1 MENGRLAIPL
11 KLAAGTAGEIDVC
24 PLTTTGKWKILKVT
38 EVPNAALA
46 ADNTDYVTRTPYCG
60 TTGVATG
67 VNTQVSGGGALTART
82 PVNWTLTGNDSS
94 LEATQANPFNFRV
107 AHSGSGK
114 AYDCT
119 IMVEYSERVA

>member
-1 MENGRLAIPL
+1 MENGRWSGQI
-11 KLAAGTAGEIDVC
+11 KVAAGTAGEVGFC
-24 PLTTTGKWKILKVT
+24 PLTTTGKYKILKVT
-38 EVPNAALA
+38 EHPNAALD

-67 VNTQVSGGGALTART
+67 VNTQISGGGALTART

-119 IMVEYSERVA
+119 IEVEYIERTP